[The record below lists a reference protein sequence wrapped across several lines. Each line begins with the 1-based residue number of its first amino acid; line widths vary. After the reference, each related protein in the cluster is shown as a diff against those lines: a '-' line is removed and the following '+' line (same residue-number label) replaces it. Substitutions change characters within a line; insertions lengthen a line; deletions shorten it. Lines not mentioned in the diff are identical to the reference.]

1 MERLMTALLELTLPM
16 ALVIAVLLAAGP
28 LLGRRFTAKWRYWAW
43 LLIAVRLLLP
53 VGITLPQPVV
63 TLPQPQGEFTYPVS
77 REEPAPTEPAPVG
90 DPIQVVPGAAEND
103 PYQQI
108 ETGMT
113 APTGPSAETPK
124 PAEPAITPTPAGT
137 RSIPVM
143 EAVGWCWAAG
153 TALFLL
159 WQLGSYLALRAK
171 LSRSRRP
178 LTDEAILA
186 VLEKES
192 AAAGRQRPLPV
203 YTAAVGSPMIVGAI
217 KPTLLLPE
225 LELSTE
231 QLSLVFR
238 HELIHYRRR
247 DIWYKLL
254 LMLANAIHWFNPMV
268 WLMVY
273 AADRDLE
280 LSCDEAVVAGRDEAY
295 REEYGRCLLAVV
307 RAGMSRRTLFTT
319 NFYSGKKT
327 LKNRLATILDTTK
340 KRRGTLALAAL
351 LLAAAVAGSLVACTP
366 DGGKNR
372 YNIDLN
378 DMDALSREYLA
389 PLAAMGDIYWSGYQE
404 LKSGP
409 LLKYAI
415 YELYGYTGEEK
426 LDLAAAY
433 GTADAEKRAELAK
446 LMDTNYDASGKLPN
460 AQNFYLPQE
469 EVAAAIQKHF
479 DMSPEMADA
488 SLKDLRS
495 YGSGS
500 FWVSPW
506 NLGDNLFAYAREATI
521 EGDTLTIRYSLYE
534 AQPGDEG
541 FLAQHMADYTQT
553 HESCGR
559 YAITIRL
566 EEDGGWKYISRDY
579 DSETVVMPKPEG
591 ELQVEPSDDP
601 ETAGWELIATKA
613 EYYAS
618 DTYVFIDGSTEGCR
632 LLGWGQQQVSV
643 YRAEDGYH
651 LSYWRT
657 EPLSIS
663 GLENP
668 EVTQWNGYTSE
679 SLITPE
685 DAANFNF
692 EDMVIYLDPKG
703 NDGYSIYSPSR
714 NNSIAIMPVDS
725 TGILVEQS
733 GSGLI
738 ALNEEASWVFAEGS
752 RYRLFVSYL
761 GMDDADGYNKYNFYL
776 YDSETHHLTTLLE
789 NTPYESF
796 QQISDE
802 EDGTLFGIIR
812 QDGLYIYDAA
822 KPEAPA
828 MVYDKTNL
836 PMDGCDA
843 INIEYLYADDR
854 GGDTLAL
861 TYFPYNS
868 GEVPDAWNGE
878 YKKSSSHWKVAVLD
892 RNDITEPV
900 RVLTL
905 PQYVYRNYW
914 GHRDMGQ
921 VIVRDGLMYYSN
933 YYDENGSRYLPDG
946 TQLWERWCLNLT
958 TGESQL
964 ASTNDPTAVSY
975 ADEKFIAKA
984 KAMGYTDEMLEIMKA
999 SRVSA
1004 SDILS
1009 GTGTGSGSEDF
1020 YSPGAKYRAYSR
1032 EINKEH
1038 DKAMVVLWDDSG
1050 SMRVVPQVWNDMGN
1064 YPYPYSYSAMV
1075 DLGFTAEGLLWISDD
1090 RGIFYYDPEAI
1101 MAVAEDR
1108 SPIYSWD
1115 PTEMTGGNA
1124 RLMRVRGRRNDGV
1137 THVYWTPLPE
1147 NWDRMTQLPEEM
1159 TLHVAILDGTGTLQ
1173 KDWDTGLH
1181 LEMYPE
1187 GFSWVIALSS
1197 RQKEGYA
1204 VFAITEPQGRNEML
1218 YQLDLTTGEVT
1229 QTED

>member
-186 VLEKES
+186 VLERES
-192 AAAGRQRPLPV
+192 AAAGRQKPLPV

-327 LKNRLATILDTTK
+327 LKNRLATIFDTTK
-340 KRRGTLALAAL
+340 KHRGTLALAAL

-415 YELYGYTGEEK
+415 YELYGYTGEER

-488 SLKDLRS
+488 SLKDLHS
-495 YGSGS
+495 YGSDY

-566 EEDGGWKYISRDY
+566 EEDGGWKYIRRDY

-618 DTYVFIDGSTEGCR
+618 DTYVFIEGSTEGCR

-651 LSYWRT
+651 LLYWRT

-685 DAANFNF
+685 DAALFNF
-692 EDMVIYLDPKG
+692 EDMVIYLNPKG
-703 NDGYSIYSPSR
+703 DDGYSLYSPSR
-714 NNSIAIMPVDS
+714 NSSIAIMPVDS
-725 TGILVEQS
+725 TGVLVEQS

-802 EDGTLFGIIR
+802 DDGTLFGIIR

-822 KPEAPA
+822 KPEAPIV
-828 MVYDKTNL
+828 VYDKTNL

-1032 EINKEH
+1032 TLNKEY
-1038 DKAMVVLWDDSG
+1038 DKSMVVLLDSSG

-1064 YPYPYSYSAMV
+1064 YPYSYSAMV

-1181 LEMYPE
+1181 LEMYPD

-1204 VFAITEPQGRNEML
+1204 VFAITEPQGWNEML

>member
-16 ALVIAVLLAAGP
+16 AVVIAVLLAAGP

-63 TLPQPQGEFTYPVS
+63 TLPQPRGEITYPVS

-108 ETGMT
+108 EAGTT
-113 APTGPSAETPK
+113 APTGPSTETPK
-124 PAEPAITPTPAGT
+124 PAEPAIIPTPAGT

-178 LTDEAILA
+178 LADEAILA
-186 VLEKES
+186 VLERES
-192 AAAGRQRPLPV
+192 AAAGRQKPLPV

-225 LELSTE
+225 MELTAE

-488 SLKDLRS
+488 SLKDLYS
-495 YGSGS
+495 YGSGY

-506 NLGDNLFAYAREATI
+506 KLGDNLFAYAREATI

-553 HESCGR
+553 HEGCGR

-579 DSETVVMPKPEG
+579 DIETVVMPKPEG

-601 ETAGWELIATKA
+601 ETADWELIATKA

-663 GLENP
+663 GMENP

-685 DAANFNF
+685 DAALFNF
-692 EDMVIYLDPKG
+692 EDMVIYLNPKG
-703 NDGYSIYSPSR
+703 DDGYSLYSPSR
-714 NNSIAIMPVDS
+714 NSSIAIMPGD
-725 TGILVEQS
+725 TAGILVEQS
-733 GSGLI
+733 DSGLI

-802 EDGTLFGIIR
+802 DDGTLFGIIR

-1032 EINKEH
+1032 TLNKEY
-1038 DKAMVVLWDDSG
+1038 DKSMVVLLDSSG

-1064 YPYPYSYSAMV
+1064 YPYSYSAMV

-1181 LEMYPE
+1181 LEMYPD

-1204 VFAITEPQGRNEML
+1204 VFAITEPLGRNEML
-1218 YQLDLTTGEVT
+1218 YQLDLTTGEVM

>member
-186 VLEKES
+186 VLERES
-192 AAAGRQRPLPV
+192 AAAGRQKPLPV

-225 LELSTE
+225 MELTAE

-254 LMLANAIHWFNPMV
+254 LMMANAIHWFNPMV

-327 LKNRLATILDTTK
+327 LKNRLATIFDTTK
-340 KRRGTLALAAL
+340 KHRGTLALAAL

-488 SLKDLRS
+488 SLKDLSS
-495 YGSGS
+495 YGGGY

-657 EPLSIS
+657 EPLNIS

-685 DAANFNF
+685 DAALFNF
-692 EDMVIYLDPKG
+692 EDMVIYLNPKG
-703 NDGYSIYSPSR
+703 DDGYSLYSPSR
-714 NNSIAIMPVDS
+714 NSSIAIMPVDS
-725 TGILVEQS
+725 TGVLVEQS

-933 YYDENGSRYLPDG
+933 YYDENGSCYLPDG

-964 ASTNDPTAVSY
+964 ASTNDPTVVSY

-999 SRVSA
+999 SRVSV

-1032 EINKEH
+1032 TLNKEY
-1038 DKAMVVLWDDSG
+1038 DKSMVVLLDSSG

-1064 YPYPYSYSAMV
+1064 YPYSYSAMV

-1181 LEMYPE
+1181 LEMYPD

-1204 VFAITEPQGRNEML
+1204 VFAITEPQGWNEML

>member
-77 REEPAPTEPAPVG
+77 REEPAPTEPAPIG

-113 APTGPSAETPK
+113 APTGPSTETPK

-137 RSIPVM
+137 HSIPVM

-186 VLEKES
+186 VLERES
-192 AAAGRQRPLPV
+192 AAAGRQKPLPV

-366 DGGKNR
+366 GGEKNR

-433 GTADAEKRAELAK
+433 GTVDAEKRAELAK

-488 SLKDLRS
+488 SLKDLYS
-495 YGSGS
+495 YGSDY

-579 DSETVVMPKPEG
+579 DIETVVMPKPEG

-663 GLENP
+663 GMENP

-685 DAANFNF
+685 DAALFNF

-703 NDGYSIYSPSR
+703 NDGYSLYSPSR
-714 NNSIAIMPVDS
+714 NSSIAIMPVDS
-725 TGILVEQS
+725 TGVLVEQS

-802 EDGTLFGIIR
+802 DDGTLFGIIR

-999 SRVSA
+999 SRVSV
-1004 SDILS
+1004 SDILN

-1032 EINKEH
+1032 TLNKEY
-1038 DKAMVVLWDDSG
+1038 DKSMVVLLDSSG

-1064 YPYPYSYSAMV
+1064 YPYSYSAMV

-1181 LEMYPE
+1181 LEMYPD

-1204 VFAITEPQGRNEML
+1204 VFAITEPQGWNEML

>member
-108 ETGMT
+108 KTGTT
-113 APTGPSAETPK
+113 APTGPSTETPK
-124 PAEPAITPTPAGT
+124 PAEPAIIPTPAAT

-186 VLEKES
+186 VLERES
-192 AAAGRQRPLPV
+192 AAAGRQKPLPV

-327 LKNRLATILDTTK
+327 LKNRLATIFDTTK
-340 KRRGTLALAAL
+340 KHRGTLALAAL

-389 PLAAMGDIYWSGYQE
+389 PLAAMGDIYWSGGYQE

-488 SLKDLRS
+488 SLKDLHN
-495 YGSGS
+495 YDGY

-506 NLGDNLFAYAREATI
+506 KLGDNLFAYAREATI

-579 DSETVVMPKPEG
+579 DIETVVMPKPEG

-601 ETAGWELIATKA
+601 ETTGWELIATKA

-618 DTYVFIDGSTEGCR
+618 DTYVFIEGSTEGCR

-685 DAANFNF
+685 DATPFNF
-692 EDMVIYLDPKG
+692 EDMVIYLNPTG
-703 NDGYSIYSPSR
+703 NDGYSLYSPSR
-714 NNSIAIMPVDS
+714 NSSIAIMPVDS
-725 TGILVEQS
+725 TGVLVEQS

-933 YYDENGSRYLPDG
+933 YYDENGSCYLPDG

-964 ASTNDPTAVSY
+964 ASTNDPTVVSY
-975 ADEKFIAKA
+975 ADENFWVKA

-999 SRVSA
+999 SRVSV

-1032 EINKEH
+1032 TLNKEY
-1038 DKAMVVLWDDSG
+1038 DKSMVVLLDSSG

-1064 YPYPYSYSAMV
+1064 YPYSYSAMV

-1181 LEMYPE
+1181 LEMYPD

-1204 VFAITEPQGRNEML
+1204 VFAITEPQGWNEML

>member
-113 APTGPSAETPK
+113 APTGPSTETPK

-192 AAAGRQRPLPV
+192 AAAGLKKPLPV

-327 LKNRLATILDTTK
+327 LKNRLATIFDTTK
-340 KRRGTLALAAL
+340 KHRGTLALAAL

-378 DMDALSREYLA
+378 NMDALSREYLA

-404 LKSGP
+404 LRSGP

-488 SLKDLRS
+488 SLKDLSS
-495 YGSGS
+495 YGSDY

-534 AQPGDEG
+534 AQPGNEG

-566 EEDGGWKYISRDY
+566 EEDGGWKYIRRDY

-657 EPLSIS
+657 EPLNIS

-685 DAANFNF
+685 DAALFNF

-714 NNSIAIMPVDS
+714 NSSIAIMPVDS
-725 TGILVEQS
+725 TGVLVEQS

-802 EDGTLFGIIR
+802 DDGMLFGIIR

-822 KPEAPA
+822 KPEAPIV
-828 MVYDKTNL
+828 VYDKTNL

-878 YKKSSSHWKVAVLD
+878 YKKGSSHWKVAVLD

-999 SRVSA
+999 SRVSV

-1032 EINKEH
+1032 TLNKEY
-1038 DKAMVVLWDDSG
+1038 DKSMVVLLDSSG

-1064 YPYPYSYSAMV
+1064 YPYSYSAMV

-1181 LEMYPE
+1181 LEMYPD

-1204 VFAITEPQGRNEML
+1204 VFAVTEPLGRNEML

>member
-108 ETGMT
+108 KTGTT
-113 APTGPSAETPK
+113 APTGPSTETPK

-153 TALFLL
+153 AALFLL

-171 LSRSRRP
+171 LSRSRP
-178 LTDEAILA
+178 LGDEAILA

-192 AAAGRQRPLPV
+192 AAAGRQKPLPV

-225 LELSTE
+225 MELTAE

-327 LKNRLATILDTTK
+327 LKNRLATIFDTTK
-340 KRRGTLALAAL
+340 KHRGTLALAAL

-433 GTADAEKRAELAK
+433 GTADAEKRAELTK

-488 SLKDLRS
+488 SLKDLHN
-495 YGSGS
+495 YDGY

-566 EEDGGWKYISRDY
+566 EEDGGWKYIRRDY

-618 DTYVFIDGSTEGCR
+618 DTYVFIEGSTEGCR

-663 GLENP
+663 GMENP

-692 EDMVIYLDPKG
+692 EDMVIYLNPKG
-703 NDGYSIYSPSR
+703 DDGYSLYSPSR
-714 NNSIAIMPVDS
+714 NSSIAIMPVDS
-725 TGILVEQS
+725 TGVLVEQS

-796 QQISDE
+796 RQISDE
-802 EDGTLFGIIR
+802 DDGTLFGIIR

-964 ASTNDPTAVSY
+964 ASTNDPTVVSY

-1050 SMRVVPQVWNDMGN
+1050 NMRVVPQVWNDMGN
-1064 YPYPYSYSAMV
+1064 YPYSYSAMV

>member
-327 LKNRLATILDTTK
+327 LKNRLATIFDTTK
-340 KRRGTLALAAL
+340 KHRGTLALAAL

-378 DMDALSREYLA
+378 DMNALSREYLA
-389 PLAAMGDIYWSGYQE
+389 PLAAMGDIYWSGGYQE

-488 SLKDLRS
+488 SLKDLHN
-495 YGSGS
+495 YDGY

-506 NLGDNLFAYAREATI
+506 KLGDNLFAYAREATI

-579 DSETVVMPKPEG
+579 DIETVVMPKPEG

-657 EPLSIS
+657 EPLNIS

-685 DAANFNF
+685 DATPFNF

-714 NNSIAIMPVDS
+714 NSSIAIMPVDS
-725 TGILVEQS
+725 TGVLVEQS

-796 QQISDE
+796 QQISDKD
-802 EDGTLFGIIR
+802 DGTLFGIIR

-822 KPEAPA
+822 KPEAPIV
-828 MVYDKTNL
+828 VYDKTNL

-964 ASTNDPTAVSY
+964 ASTNDPTVVSY
-975 ADEKFIAKA
+975 SDEKFIAKA

-1020 YSPGAKYRAYSR
+1020 YSPGIKYRAYSR
-1032 EINKEH
+1032 GLNKEY
-1038 DKAMVVLWDDSG
+1038 DKTMVVLLDSSG

-1064 YPYPYSYSAMV
+1064 YPYSYSAMV

-1181 LEMYPE
+1181 LEMYPD

-1204 VFAITEPQGRNEML
+1204 VFAITEPLGRNEML

>member
-16 ALVIAVLLAAGP
+16 AVVIAVLLAAGP

-53 VGITLPQPVV
+53 IGITLPQPVV
-63 TLPQPQGEFTYPVS
+63 TLPQPRGEITYPVS

-186 VLEKES
+186 VLERES
-192 AAAGRQRPLPV
+192 VAAGLRKPLQV

-225 LELSTE
+225 MELSTE

-327 LKNRLATILDTTK
+327 LKNRLATIFDTTK
-340 KRRGTLALAAL
+340 KHRGTLALAAL
-351 LLAAAVAGSLVACTP
+351 LLAAVAAGSLVACTP

-488 SLKDLRS
+488 SLKDLYS
-495 YGSGS
+495 YGSGY

-579 DSETVVMPKPEG
+579 DIETVVMPKPEG

-657 EPLSIS
+657 EPLNIS

-685 DAANFNF
+685 DATPFNF

-714 NNSIAIMPVDS
+714 NSSIAIMPVDS
-725 TGILVEQS
+725 TGVLVEQS

-796 QQISDE
+796 RQISDE
-802 EDGTLFGIIR
+802 DDGTLFGIIR

-822 KPEAPA
+822 KPEAPIV
-828 MVYDKTNL
+828 VYDKTNL

-933 YYDENGSRYLPDG
+933 YYDENGSCYLPDG

-964 ASTNDPTAVSY
+964 ASTNDPTVVSY
-975 ADEKFIAKA
+975 ADENFWVKA

-999 SRVSA
+999 SRVSV

-1032 EINKEH
+1032 TLNKEY
-1038 DKAMVVLWDDSG
+1038 DKSMVVLLDSSG

-1064 YPYPYSYSAMV
+1064 YPYSYSAMV

-1181 LEMYPE
+1181 LEMYPD

-1204 VFAITEPQGRNEML
+1204 VFAITEPQGWNEML

>member
-53 VGITLPQPVV
+53 IGITLPQPVV
-63 TLPQPQGEFTYPVS
+63 TLPQPRGEITYPVS

-159 WQLGSYLALRAK
+159 WQLGSYLVLRAK

-192 AAAGRQRPLPV
+192 AAAGRQKPLPV

-366 DGGKNR
+366 GGEKNR

-404 LKSGP
+404 LRSGP

-469 EVAAAIQKHF
+469 EVAAAVQKHF

-488 SLKDLRS
+488 SLKDLHS
-495 YGSGS
+495 YGSDY

-579 DSETVVMPKPEG
+579 DIETVVMPKPEG

-663 GLENP
+663 GMENP

-685 DAANFNF
+685 DAAPFNF
-692 EDMVIYLDPKG
+692 EDMVIYLNPKG
-703 NDGYSIYSPSR
+703 DDGYSLYSPSR
-714 NNSIAIMPVDS
+714 NSSIAIMPVDS
-725 TGILVEQS
+725 TGVLVEQS

-752 RYRLFVSYL
+752 CYRLFVSYL

-802 EDGTLFGIIR
+802 DDGTLFGIIR

-822 KPEAPA
+822 KPEAPIV
-828 MVYDKTNL
+828 VYDKTNL

-933 YYDENGSRYLPDG
+933 YYDENGSCYLPDG

-964 ASTNDPTAVSY
+964 ASTNDPTVVSY
-975 ADEKFIAKA
+975 ADENFWVKA

-999 SRVSA
+999 SRVSV

-1032 EINKEH
+1032 TLNKEY
-1038 DKAMVVLWDDSG
+1038 DKSMVVLLDSSG

-1064 YPYPYSYSAMV
+1064 YPYSYSAMV

-1181 LEMYPE
+1181 LEMYPD

-1204 VFAITEPQGRNEML
+1204 VFAITEPQGWNEML

>member
-53 VGITLPQPVV
+53 IGITLPQPVV

-108 ETGMT
+108 ETGTT

-186 VLEKES
+186 VLERES
-192 AAAGRQRPLPV
+192 AAAGLRKPLQV

-225 LELSTE
+225 MELSTE

-268 WLMVY
+268 WLMVH

-327 LKNRLATILDTTK
+327 LKNRLATIFDTTK
-340 KRRGTLALAAL
+340 KHRGTLALAAL

-389 PLAAMGDIYWSGYQE
+389 PLAAMGDIYWSGGYQE

-488 SLKDLRS
+488 SLKDLHN
-495 YGSGS
+495 YDGY

-506 NLGDNLFAYAREATI
+506 KLGDNLFAYAREATI

-579 DSETVVMPKPEG
+579 DIETVVMPKPEG

-601 ETAGWELIATKA
+601 ETTGWELIATKA

-657 EPLSIS
+657 EPLNIS

-685 DAANFNF
+685 DAAPFNF
-692 EDMVIYLDPKG
+692 EDMVIYLNPKG
-703 NDGYSIYSPSR
+703 DDGYSLYSPSR
-714 NNSIAIMPVDS
+714 NSSIAIMPVDS

-802 EDGTLFGIIR
+802 DDGTLFGIIR

-1050 SMRVVPQVWNDMGN
+1050 NMRVVPQVWNDMGN
-1064 YPYPYSYSAMV
+1064 YPYSYSAMV

-1181 LEMYPE
+1181 LEMYPD

-1204 VFAITEPQGRNEML
+1204 VFAITEPQGWNEML

>member
-16 ALVIAVLLAAGP
+16 TLVIAVLLAAGP

-108 ETGMT
+108 KTGTT
-113 APTGPSAETPK
+113 APTGPSTETPK
-124 PAEPAITPTPAGT
+124 PAEPAIIPTPAAT

-159 WQLGSYLALRAK
+159 WQLGSYLALRVK

-186 VLEKES
+186 VLERES
-192 AAAGRQRPLPV
+192 AAAGRQKPLPV

-366 DGGKNR
+366 GGEKNR

-433 GTADAEKRAELAK
+433 GTADAEKRAELAR

-469 EVAAAIQKHF
+469 EVAAAVQKHF

-488 SLKDLRS
+488 SLKDLHS
-495 YGSGS
+495 YGSDY

-579 DSETVVMPKPEG
+579 DIETVVMPKPEG

-657 EPLSIS
+657 EPLNIS

-685 DAANFNF
+685 DATPFNF
-692 EDMVIYLDPKG
+692 EDMVIYLNPKG
-703 NDGYSIYSPSR
+703 DDGYSLYSPSR
-714 NNSIAIMPVDS
+714 NSSIAIMPVDS
-725 TGILVEQS
+725 TGVLVEQS

-796 QQISDE
+796 RQISDE
-802 EDGTLFGIIR
+802 DDGTLFGIIR

-822 KPEAPA
+822 KPEAPIV
-828 MVYDKTNL
+828 VYDKTNL

-1032 EINKEH
+1032 TLNKEY
-1038 DKAMVVLWDDSG
+1038 DKSMVVLLDSSG

-1064 YPYPYSYSAMV
+1064 YPYSYSAMV

-1181 LEMYPE
+1181 LEMYPD

-1204 VFAITEPQGRNEML
+1204 VFAITEPQGWNEML

>member
-192 AAAGRQRPLPV
+192 AAAGRQKPLPV

-327 LKNRLATILDTTK
+327 LKNRLATIFDTTK
-340 KRRGTLALAAL
+340 KHRGTLALAAL

-433 GTADAEKRAELAK
+433 GTADAEKRAELAR

-469 EVAAAIQKHF
+469 EVAAAVQKHF

-488 SLKDLRS
+488 SLKDLHS
-495 YGSGS
+495 YGSDY

-541 FLAQHMADYTQT
+541 FLAQHMADYTKT

-579 DSETVVMPKPEG
+579 DIETVVMPKPEG

-657 EPLSIS
+657 EPLNIS

-685 DAANFNF
+685 DAALFNF
-692 EDMVIYLDPKG
+692 EDMVIYLNPKG
-703 NDGYSIYSPSR
+703 DDGYSLYSPSR
-714 NNSIAIMPVDS
+714 NSSIAIMPVDS
-725 TGILVEQS
+725 TGVLVEQS

-761 GMDDADGYNKYNFYL
+761 GMDDADGYNQYNFYL

-933 YYDENGSRYLPDG
+933 YYDENGSCYLPDG

-964 ASTNDPTAVSY
+964 ASTNDPTVVSY
-975 ADEKFIAKA
+975 ADENFWVKA

-999 SRVSA
+999 SRVSV

-1032 EINKEH
+1032 TLNKEY
-1038 DKAMVVLWDDSG
+1038 DKSMVVLLDSSG

-1064 YPYPYSYSAMV
+1064 YPYSSSAMV

-1181 LEMYPE
+1181 LEMYPD

-1204 VFAITEPQGRNEML
+1204 VFAITEPQGWNEML

>member
-124 PAEPAITPTPAGT
+124 PAEPAIIPTPAAT

-192 AAAGRQRPLPV
+192 AAAGRQKPLPV

-225 LELSTE
+225 MELTAE

-327 LKNRLATILDTTK
+327 LKNRLATIFDTTK
-340 KRRGTLALAAL
+340 KHRGTLALAAL

-488 SLKDLRS
+488 SLKDLHS
-495 YGSGS
+495 YGGDY

-579 DSETVVMPKPEG
+579 DIETVVMPKPEG

-601 ETAGWELIATKA
+601 ETTGWELIATKA

-618 DTYVFIDGSTEGCR
+618 DTYVFIEGSTEGCR

-663 GLENP
+663 GMENP

-685 DAANFNF
+685 DATPFNF
-692 EDMVIYLDPKG
+692 EDMVIYLNPKG
-703 NDGYSIYSPSR
+703 DGGYSLYSPSR
-714 NNSIAIMPVDS
+714 NSSIAIMPVDS
-725 TGILVEQS
+725 TGVLVEQS

-802 EDGTLFGIIR
+802 DDGTLFGIIR

-1050 SMRVVPQVWNDMGN
+1050 NMRVVPQVWNDMGN
-1064 YPYPYSYSAMV
+1064 YPYSYSAMV

-1181 LEMYPE
+1181 LEMYPD

-1204 VFAITEPQGRNEML
+1204 VFAITEPQGWNEML

>member
-53 VGITLPQPVV
+53 IGITLPQPVV

-108 ETGMT
+108 ETGTT

-186 VLEKES
+186 VLERES
-192 AAAGRQRPLPV
+192 AAAGLRKPLQV

-225 LELSTE
+225 MELSTE

-268 WLMVY
+268 WLMVH

-327 LKNRLATILDTTK
+327 LKNRLATIFDTTK
-340 KRRGTLALAAL
+340 KHRGTLALAAL

-389 PLAAMGDIYWSGYQE
+389 PLAAMGDIYWSGGYQE

-488 SLKDLRS
+488 SLKDLHN
-495 YGSGS
+495 YDGY

-506 NLGDNLFAYAREATI
+506 KLGDNLFAYAREATI

-534 AQPGDEG
+534 AQPGEEG

-579 DSETVVMPKPEG
+579 DIETVVMPKPEG

-601 ETAGWELIATKA
+601 ETTGWELIATKA

-618 DTYVFIDGSTEGCR
+618 DTYVFIEGSTEGCR

-657 EPLSIS
+657 EPLNIS

-685 DAANFNF
+685 DAALFNF
-692 EDMVIYLDPKG
+692 EDMVIYLNPKG
-703 NDGYSIYSPSR
+703 DDGYSLYSPSR
-714 NNSIAIMPVDS
+714 NSSIAIMPVDS
-725 TGILVEQS
+725 TGVLVEQS

-802 EDGTLFGIIR
+802 DDGTLFGIIR

-822 KPEAPA
+822 KPEAPIV
-828 MVYDKTNL
+828 VYDKTNL

-1032 EINKEH
+1032 TLNKEY
-1038 DKAMVVLWDDSG
+1038 DKSMVVLLDSSG

-1064 YPYPYSYSAMV
+1064 YPYSYSAMV

-1181 LEMYPE
+1181 LEMYPD

-1204 VFAITEPQGRNEML
+1204 VFAITEPQGWNEML

>member
-90 DPIQVVPGAAEND
+90 DPIQVVPGAEEND

-192 AAAGRQRPLPV
+192 AAAGQQKPLPV
-203 YTAAVGSPMIVGAI
+203 YTVAVGSPMIVGAI

-327 LKNRLATILDTTK
+327 LKNRLATIFDTTK
-340 KRRGTLALAAL
+340 KHRGTLALAAL

-488 SLKDLRS
+488 SLKDLYS
-495 YGSGS
+495 YGSDY

-579 DSETVVMPKPEG
+579 DIETVVMPKPEG

-657 EPLSIS
+657 EPLNIS

-692 EDMVIYLDPKG
+692 EDMVIYLNPKG
-703 NDGYSIYSPSR
+703 DDGYSLYSPSR
-714 NNSIAIMPVDS
+714 NSSIAIMPGD
-725 TGILVEQS
+725 TAGILVEQS

-796 QQISDE
+796 RQISDE
-802 EDGTLFGIIR
+802 DDGTLFGIIR

-1032 EINKEH
+1032 TLNKEY
-1038 DKAMVVLWDDSG
+1038 DKSMVVLLDSSG

-1064 YPYPYSYSAMV
+1064 YPYSYSAMV

-1204 VFAITEPQGRNEML
+1204 VFAITEPLGRNEML

>member
-192 AAAGRQRPLPV
+192 AAAGRQKPLPV

-327 LKNRLATILDTTK
+327 LKNRLATIFDTTK
-340 KRRGTLALAAL
+340 KHRGTLALAAL

-433 GTADAEKRAELAK
+433 GTADAEKRAELAR

-469 EVAAAIQKHF
+469 EVAAAVQKHF

-488 SLKDLRS
+488 SLKDLHS
-495 YGSGS
+495 YGSDY

-541 FLAQHMADYTQT
+541 FLAQHMADYTKT

-579 DSETVVMPKPEG
+579 DIETVVMPKPEG

-657 EPLSIS
+657 EPLNIS

-685 DAANFNF
+685 DAALFNF
-692 EDMVIYLDPKG
+692 EDMVIYLNPKG
-703 NDGYSIYSPSR
+703 DDGYSLYSPSR
-714 NNSIAIMPVDS
+714 NSSIAIMPVDS
-725 TGILVEQS
+725 TGVLVEQS

-802 EDGTLFGIIR
+802 DDGTLFGIIR

-822 KPEAPA
+822 KPEAPIV
-828 MVYDKTNL
+828 VYDKTNL

-933 YYDENGSRYLPDG
+933 YYDENGSCYLPDG

-964 ASTNDPTAVSY
+964 ASTNDPTVVSY
-975 ADEKFIAKA
+975 ADENFWVKA

-999 SRVSA
+999 SRVSV

-1032 EINKEH
+1032 TLNKEY
-1038 DKAMVVLWDDSG
+1038 DKSMVVLLDSSG

-1064 YPYPYSYSAMV
+1064 YPYSYSAMV

-1181 LEMYPE
+1181 LEMYPD

-1204 VFAITEPQGRNEML
+1204 VFAITEPQGWNEML

>member
-186 VLEKES
+186 VLERES
-192 AAAGRQRPLPV
+192 AAAGRQKPLPV

-327 LKNRLATILDTTK
+327 LKNRLATIFDTTK
-340 KRRGTLALAAL
+340 KHRGTLALAAL

-389 PLAAMGDIYWSGYQE
+389 PLAAMGDIYWSGGYQE

-488 SLKDLRS
+488 SLKDLHS
-495 YGSGS
+495 YDGY

-506 NLGDNLFAYAREATI
+506 KLGDNLFAYAREATI

-579 DSETVVMPKPEG
+579 DIETVVMPKPEG

-601 ETAGWELIATKA
+601 ETTGWELIATKA

-657 EPLSIS
+657 EPLNIS

-685 DAANFNF
+685 DATPFNF
-692 EDMVIYLDPKG
+692 EDMVIYLNPKG
-703 NDGYSIYSPSR
+703 DDGYSLYSPSR
-714 NNSIAIMPVDS
+714 NSSIAIMPVDS
-725 TGILVEQS
+725 TGVLVEQS

-802 EDGTLFGIIR
+802 DDGTLFGIIR

-999 SRVSA
+999 SRVSV

-1032 EINKEH
+1032 TLNKEY
-1038 DKAMVVLWDDSG
+1038 DKSMVVLLDSSG

-1064 YPYPYSYSAMV
+1064 YPYSYSAMV

-1181 LEMYPE
+1181 LEMYPD

-1204 VFAITEPQGRNEML
+1204 VFAITEPQGWNEML

>member
-192 AAAGRQRPLPV
+192 AAAGRQKPLPV

-327 LKNRLATILDTTK
+327 LKNRLATIFDTTK
-340 KRRGTLALAAL
+340 KHRGTLALAAL

-488 SLKDLRS
+488 SLKDLHS
-495 YGSGS
+495 YGSDY

-506 NLGDNLFAYAREATI
+506 NLGDNLFAYAREAMI

-618 DTYVFIDGSTEGCR
+618 DTYVFIEGSTEGCR

-663 GLENP
+663 GMENP

-692 EDMVIYLDPKG
+692 EDMVIYLNPKG
-703 NDGYSIYSPSR
+703 DDGYSLYSPSW
-714 NNSIAIMPVDS
+714 NSSIAIMPVDS
-725 TGILVEQS
+725 TGVLVEQS

-802 EDGTLFGIIR
+802 DDGTLFGIIR

-822 KPEAPA
+822 KPEAPIV
-828 MVYDKTNL
+828 VYDKTNL

-933 YYDENGSRYLPDG
+933 YYDENGSCYLPDG

-1020 YSPGAKYRAYSR
+1020 YSPGIKYRAYSR
-1032 EINKEH
+1032 TLNKDY
-1038 DKAMVVLWDDSG
+1038 DKSMVVLLDSSG

-1064 YPYPYSYSAMV
+1064 YPYSYSAMV

-1181 LEMYPE
+1181 LEMYPD

-1204 VFAITEPQGRNEML
+1204 VFAITEPQGWNEML

>member
-53 VGITLPQPVV
+53 IGITLPQPVV

-108 ETGMT
+108 ETGTT

-186 VLEKES
+186 VLERES
-192 AAAGRQRPLPV
+192 AAAGLRKPLQV

-225 LELSTE
+225 MELSTE

-268 WLMVY
+268 WLMVH

-327 LKNRLATILDTTK
+327 LKNRLATIFDTTK
-340 KRRGTLALAAL
+340 KHRGTLALAAL

-389 PLAAMGDIYWSGYQE
+389 PLAAMGDIYWSGGYQE

-488 SLKDLRS
+488 SLKDLHN
-495 YGSGS
+495 YDGY

-506 NLGDNLFAYAREATI
+506 KLGDNLFAYAREATI

-579 DSETVVMPKPEG
+579 DIETVVMPKPEG

-657 EPLSIS
+657 EPLNIS

-685 DAANFNF
+685 DAALFNF
-692 EDMVIYLDPKG
+692 EDMVIYLDPTG
-703 NDGYSIYSPSR
+703 NDGYSLYSPSR
-714 NNSIAIMPVDS
+714 NSSIAIMPVDS
-725 TGILVEQS
+725 TGVLVEQS

-796 QQISDE
+796 RQISDE
-802 EDGTLFGIIR
+802 DDGTLFGIIR

-1050 SMRVVPQVWNDMGN
+1050 NMRVVPQVWNDMGN
-1064 YPYPYSYSAMV
+1064 YPYSYSAMV

-1181 LEMYPE
+1181 LEMYPD

-1204 VFAITEPQGRNEML
+1204 VFAITEPQGWNEML

>member
-63 TLPQPQGEFTYPVS
+63 TLPQPRGEITYPVS

-186 VLEKES
+186 VLERES
-192 AAAGRQRPLPV
+192 VAAGLRKPLQV

-225 LELSTE
+225 MELSTE

-327 LKNRLATILDTTK
+327 LKNRLATIFDTTK
-340 KRRGTLALAAL
+340 KHRGTLALAAL
-351 LLAAAVAGSLVACTP
+351 LLAAAAAGSLVACTP

-488 SLKDLRS
+488 SLKDLHS
-495 YGSGS
+495 YGSDY

-541 FLAQHMADYTQT
+541 FLAQHMADYTQI

-559 YAITIRL
+559 YAISIRL
-566 EEDGGWKYISRDY
+566 EKDGGWKYIRRDY
-579 DSETVVMPKPEG
+579 DIETVVMPKPEG

-643 YRAEDGYH
+643 YRAGDGYH

-657 EPLSIS
+657 EPLNIS

-685 DAANFNF
+685 DAALFNF

-703 NDGYSIYSPSR
+703 NDGYSLYSPSR
-714 NNSIAIMPVDS
+714 NSSIAIMPVDS
-725 TGILVEQS
+725 TGVLVEQS

-796 QQISDE
+796 RQISDE
-802 EDGTLFGIIR
+802 DDGTLFGIIR

-822 KPEAPA
+822 KPEAPIV
-828 MVYDKTNL
+828 VYDKTNL

-914 GHRDMGQ
+914 SHRDMGE

-933 YYDENGSRYLPDG
+933 YYDENGSCYLPDG

-1032 EINKEH
+1032 TLNKEY
-1038 DKAMVVLWDDSG
+1038 DKSMVVLLDSSG

-1064 YPYPYSYSAMV
+1064 YPYSYSAMV

-1181 LEMYPE
+1181 LEMYPD

-1204 VFAITEPQGRNEML
+1204 VFAITEPQGWNEML

>member
-16 ALVIAVLLAAGP
+16 AVVIAVLLAAGP

-113 APTGPSAETPK
+113 APTGPSTETPK
-124 PAEPAITPTPAGT
+124 PAEPAIIPTPAAT

-159 WQLGSYLALRAK
+159 WQLGSYLVLRAK

-186 VLEKES
+186 VRERES
-192 AAAGRQRPLPV
+192 AAAGLKKPLPV

-225 LELSTE
+225 MELTAE

-327 LKNRLATILDTTK
+327 LKNRLATIFDTTK
-340 KRRGTLALAAL
+340 KHRGTLALAAL

-488 SLKDLRS
+488 SLKDLHS
-495 YGSGS
+495 YGGDY

-579 DSETVVMPKPEG
+579 DIETVVMPKPEG

-618 DTYVFIDGSTEGCR
+618 DTYVFIEGSTEGCR

-657 EPLSIS
+657 EPLNIS

-685 DAANFNF
+685 DAALFNF
-692 EDMVIYLDPKG
+692 EDMVIYLNPKG
-703 NDGYSIYSPSR
+703 DDGYSLYSPSR
-714 NNSIAIMPVDS
+714 NSSIAIMPVDS
-725 TGILVEQS
+725 TGVLVEQS

-796 QQISDE
+796 RQISDE
-802 EDGTLFGIIR
+802 DDGTLFGIIR

-822 KPEAPA
+822 KPEAPIV
-828 MVYDKTNL
+828 VYDKTNL

-933 YYDENGSRYLPDG
+933 YYDENGSCYLPDG

-964 ASTNDPTAVSY
+964 ASTNDPTVVSY
-975 ADEKFIAKA
+975 ADENFWVKA

-999 SRVSA
+999 SRVSV

-1032 EINKEH
+1032 TLNKEY
-1038 DKAMVVLWDDSG
+1038 DKSMVVLLDSSG

-1064 YPYPYSYSAMV
+1064 YPYSYSAMV

-1181 LEMYPE
+1181 LEMYPD

-1204 VFAITEPQGRNEML
+1204 VFAITEPQGWNEML

>member
-16 ALVIAVLLAAGP
+16 AVVIAVLLAAGP

-113 APTGPSAETPK
+113 APTGPSTETPK
-124 PAEPAITPTPAGT
+124 PAEPAIIPTPAAT

-159 WQLGSYLALRAK
+159 WQLGSYLVLRAK

-186 VLEKES
+186 VLERES
-192 AAAGRQRPLPV
+192 AAAGRQKPLPV

-225 LELSTE
+225 MELTAE

-327 LKNRLATILDTTK
+327 LKNRLATIFDTTK
-340 KRRGTLALAAL
+340 KHRGTLALAAL

-488 SLKDLRS
+488 SLKDLHS
-495 YGSGS
+495 YGGDY

-579 DSETVVMPKPEG
+579 DIETVVMPKPEG

-663 GLENP
+663 GMENP

-692 EDMVIYLDPKG
+692 EDMVIYLNPKG
-703 NDGYSIYSPSR
+703 DDGYSLYSPSR
-714 NNSIAIMPVDS
+714 NSSIAIMPVDS
-725 TGILVEQS
+725 TGVLVEQS

-822 KPEAPA
+822 KPEAPIV
-828 MVYDKTNL
+828 VYDKTNL

-914 GHRDMGQ
+914 GHRDMGE

-933 YYDENGSRYLPDG
+933 YYDENGSCYLPDG

-1020 YSPGAKYRAYSR
+1020 YSPGIKYRAYSR
-1032 EINKEH
+1032 GLNKEY
-1038 DKAMVVLWDDSG
+1038 DKTMVVLWDDSG
-1050 SMRVVPQVWNDMGN
+1050 NMRVVPQVWNDMGN
-1064 YPYPYSYSAMV
+1064 YPYSYSAMV

-1181 LEMYPE
+1181 LEMYPD

-1204 VFAITEPQGRNEML
+1204 VFAITEPQGWNEML

>member
-16 ALVIAVLLAAGP
+16 AVVIAVLLAAGP

-63 TLPQPQGEFTYPVS
+63 TLPQPRGEITYPVS

-108 ETGMT
+108 EAGTT
-113 APTGPSAETPK
+113 APTGPSTETPK
-124 PAEPAITPTPAGT
+124 PAEPAIIPTPAGT

-178 LTDEAILA
+178 LADEAILA
-186 VLEKES
+186 VLERES
-192 AAAGRQRPLPV
+192 AAAGRQKPLPV

-225 LELSTE
+225 MELTAE

-327 LKNRLATILDTTK
+327 LKNRLATIFDTTK
-340 KRRGTLALAAL
+340 KHRGTLALAAL

-389 PLAAMGDIYWSGYQE
+389 PLAAMGDIYWSGGYQE

-488 SLKDLRS
+488 SLKDLHN
-495 YGSGS
+495 YDGY

-506 NLGDNLFAYAREATI
+506 KLGDNLFAYAREATI

-579 DSETVVMPKPEG
+579 DIETVVMPKPEG

-601 ETAGWELIATKA
+601 ETTGWELIATKA

-618 DTYVFIDGSTEGCR
+618 DTYVFIENSTEGCR

-657 EPLSIS
+657 EPLNIS

-692 EDMVIYLDPKG
+692 EDMVIYLNPKG
-703 NDGYSIYSPSR
+703 DDGYSLYSPSR
-714 NNSIAIMPVDS
+714 NSSIAIMPVDS

-1032 EINKEH
+1032 TLNKEY
-1038 DKAMVVLWDDSG
+1038 DKSMVVLLDSSG

-1064 YPYPYSYSAMV
+1064 YPYSYSAMV

-1181 LEMYPE
+1181 LEMYPD

-1204 VFAITEPQGRNEML
+1204 VFAITEPLGRNEML
-1218 YQLDLTTGEVT
+1218 YQLDLTTGEVM

>member
-192 AAAGRQRPLPV
+192 AAAGRQKPLPV

-254 LMLANAIHWFNPMV
+254 LMMANAIHWFNPMV

-327 LKNRLATILDTTK
+327 LKNRLATIFDTTK
-340 KRRGTLALAAL
+340 KHRGTLALAAL

-389 PLAAMGDIYWSGYQE
+389 PLAAMGDIYWSGGYQE

-488 SLKDLRS
+488 SLKDLHN
-495 YGSGS
+495 YDGY

-506 NLGDNLFAYAREATI
+506 KLGDNLFAYAREATI

-579 DSETVVMPKPEG
+579 DIETVVMPKPEG

-601 ETAGWELIATKA
+601 ETTGWELIATKA

-618 DTYVFIDGSTEGCR
+618 DTYVFIEGSTEGCR

-685 DAANFNF
+685 DAALFNF

-714 NNSIAIMPVDS
+714 NSSIAIMPSDTAGV
-725 TGILVEQS
+725 LVEQS

-796 QQISDE
+796 RQISDE
-802 EDGTLFGIIR
+802 DDGTLFGIIR

-822 KPEAPA
+822 KPEAPIV
-828 MVYDKTNL
+828 VYDKTNL

-933 YYDENGSRYLPDG
+933 YYDENGSCYLPDG

-964 ASTNDPTAVSY
+964 ASTNDPTVVSY
-975 ADEKFIAKA
+975 ADENFWVKA

-999 SRVSA
+999 SRVSV

-1032 EINKEH
+1032 TLNKEY
-1038 DKAMVVLWDDSG
+1038 DKSMVVLLDSSG

-1064 YPYPYSYSAMV
+1064 YPYSYSAMV

-1181 LEMYPE
+1181 LEMYPD

-1204 VFAITEPQGRNEML
+1204 VFAITEPQGWNEML

>member
-192 AAAGRQRPLPV
+192 AAAGRQKPLPV

-327 LKNRLATILDTTK
+327 LKNRLATIFDTTK
-340 KRRGTLALAAL
+340 KHRGTLALAAL

-433 GTADAEKRAELAK
+433 GTADAEKRAELAR

-469 EVAAAIQKHF
+469 EVAAAVQKHF

-488 SLKDLRS
+488 SLKDLHS
-495 YGSGS
+495 YGSDY

-541 FLAQHMADYTQT
+541 FLAQHMADYTKT

-579 DSETVVMPKPEG
+579 DIETVVMPKPEG

-657 EPLSIS
+657 EPLNIS

-685 DAANFNF
+685 DAALFNF
-692 EDMVIYLDPKG
+692 EDMVIYLNPKG
-703 NDGYSIYSPSR
+703 DDGYSIYSPSR
-714 NNSIAIMPVDS
+714 NSSIAIMPSDTAGV
-725 TGILVEQS
+725 LVEQS

-796 QQISDE
+796 RQISDE
-802 EDGTLFGIIR
+802 DDGTLFGIIR

-822 KPEAPA
+822 KPEAPIV
-828 MVYDKTNL
+828 VYDKTNL

-999 SRVSA
+999 SRVSV

-1032 EINKEH
+1032 TLNKEY
-1038 DKAMVVLWDDSG
+1038 DKSMVVLLDSSG
-1050 SMRVVPQVWNDMGN
+1050 NMRVVPQVWNDMGN
-1064 YPYPYSYSAMV
+1064 YPYSYSAMV

-1204 VFAITEPQGRNEML
+1204 VFAITEPQGWNEML

>member
-53 VGITLPQPVV
+53 IGITLPQPVV

-108 ETGMT
+108 ETGTT

-186 VLEKES
+186 VLERES
-192 AAAGRQRPLPV
+192 AAAGLRKPLQV

-225 LELSTE
+225 MELSTE

-268 WLMVY
+268 WLMVH

-327 LKNRLATILDTTK
+327 LKNRLATIFDTTK
-340 KRRGTLALAAL
+340 KHRGTLALAAL

-378 DMDALSREYLA
+378 DMNALSREYLA
-389 PLAAMGDIYWSGYQE
+389 PLAAMGDIYWSGGYQE

-488 SLKDLRS
+488 SLKDLHS
-495 YGSGS
+495 YGSDY

-566 EEDGGWKYISRDY
+566 EEDGGWKYIRRDY

-618 DTYVFIDGSTEGCR
+618 DTYVFIENSTEGCR

-657 EPLSIS
+657 EPLNIS

-685 DAANFNF
+685 DATPFNF
-692 EDMVIYLDPKG
+692 EDMVIYLNPKG
-703 NDGYSIYSPSR
+703 DDGYSLYSPSR
-714 NNSIAIMPVDS
+714 NSSIAIMPVDS

-802 EDGTLFGIIR
+802 DDGTLFGIIR

-822 KPEAPA
+822 KPEAPIV
-828 MVYDKTNL
+828 VYDKTNL

-1032 EINKEH
+1032 TLNKEY
-1038 DKAMVVLWDDSG
+1038 DKSMVVLLDSSG

-1064 YPYPYSYSAMV
+1064 YPYSYSAMV

-1181 LEMYPE
+1181 LEMYPD

-1204 VFAITEPQGRNEML
+1204 VFAITEPLGRNEML

>member
-192 AAAGRQRPLPV
+192 AAAGRQKPLPV

-327 LKNRLATILDTTK
+327 LKNRLATIFDTTK
-340 KRRGTLALAAL
+340 KHRGTLALAAL

-433 GTADAEKRAELAK
+433 GTADAEKRAELAR

-469 EVAAAIQKHF
+469 EVAAAVQKHF

-488 SLKDLRS
+488 SLKDLHS
-495 YGSGS
+495 YGSDY

-541 FLAQHMADYTQT
+541 FLAQHMADYTKT

-579 DSETVVMPKPEG
+579 DIETVVMPKPEG

-601 ETAGWELIATKA
+601 ETTGWELIATKA

-618 DTYVFIDGSTEGCR
+618 DTYVFIEGSTEGCR

-685 DAANFNF
+685 DAALFNF

-714 NNSIAIMPVDS
+714 NSSIAIMPSDTAGV
-725 TGILVEQS
+725 LVEQS

-796 QQISDE
+796 RQISDE
-802 EDGTLFGIIR
+802 DDGTLFGIIR

-822 KPEAPA
+822 KPEAPIV
-828 MVYDKTNL
+828 VYDKTNL

-1032 EINKEH
+1032 TLNKEY
-1038 DKAMVVLWDDSG
+1038 DKSMVVLLDSSG

-1064 YPYPYSYSAMV
+1064 YPYSYSAMV

-1204 VFAITEPQGRNEML
+1204 VFAITEPQGWNEML

>member
-53 VGITLPQPVV
+53 IGITLPQPVV

-108 ETGMT
+108 ETGTT

-186 VLEKES
+186 VLERES
-192 AAAGRQRPLPV
+192 AAAGLRKPLQV

-225 LELSTE
+225 MELSTE

-268 WLMVY
+268 WLMVH

-327 LKNRLATILDTTK
+327 LKNRLATIFDTTK
-340 KRRGTLALAAL
+340 KHRGTLALAAL

-389 PLAAMGDIYWSGYQE
+389 PLAAMGDIYWSGGYQE

-488 SLKDLRS
+488 SLKDLHN
-495 YGSGS
+495 YDGY

-506 NLGDNLFAYAREATI
+506 KLGDNLFAYAREATI

-579 DSETVVMPKPEG
+579 DIETVVMPKPEG

-657 EPLSIS
+657 EPLNIS
-663 GLENP
+663 GMENP

-692 EDMVIYLDPKG
+692 EDMVIYLNPKG
-703 NDGYSIYSPSR
+703 DDGYSLYSPSR
-714 NNSIAIMPVDS
+714 NSSIAIMPVDS
-725 TGILVEQS
+725 TGVLVEQS

-999 SRVSA
+999 SRVSV

-1032 EINKEH
+1032 TLNKEY
-1038 DKAMVVLWDDSG
+1038 DKSMVVLLDSSG

-1064 YPYPYSYSAMV
+1064 YPYSYSAMV

-1181 LEMYPE
+1181 LEMYPD

-1204 VFAITEPQGRNEML
+1204 VFAITEPQGWNEML

>member
-113 APTGPSAETPK
+113 APTGPSTETPK

-192 AAAGRQRPLPV
+192 AAAGLKKPLPV

-327 LKNRLATILDTTK
+327 LKNRLATIFDTTK
-340 KRRGTLALAAL
+340 KHRGTLALAAL

-378 DMDALSREYLA
+378 NMDALSREYLA

-404 LKSGP
+404 LRSGP

-488 SLKDLRS
+488 SLKDLSS
-495 YGSGS
+495 YGSDY

-534 AQPGDEG
+534 AQPGNEG

-566 EEDGGWKYISRDY
+566 EEDGGWKYIRRDY

-613 EYYAS
+613 EYYAL

-657 EPLSIS
+657 EPLNIS

-685 DAANFNF
+685 DAALFNF

-714 NNSIAIMPVDS
+714 NSSIAIMPVDS
-725 TGILVEQS
+725 TGVLVEQS

-802 EDGTLFGIIR
+802 DDGMLFGIIR

-822 KPEAPA
+822 KPEAPIV
-828 MVYDKTNL
+828 VYDKTNL

-878 YKKSSSHWKVAVLD
+878 YKKGSSHWKVAVLD

-999 SRVSA
+999 SRVSV

-1032 EINKEH
+1032 TLNKEY
-1038 DKAMVVLWDDSG
+1038 DKSMVVLLDSSG

-1064 YPYPYSYSAMV
+1064 YPYSYSAMV

-1181 LEMYPE
+1181 LEMYPD

-1204 VFAITEPQGRNEML
+1204 VFAVTEPLGRNEML

>member
-16 ALVIAVLLAAGP
+16 AVVIAVLLAAGP

-113 APTGPSAETPK
+113 APTGPSTETPK
-124 PAEPAITPTPAGT
+124 PAEPAIIPTPAAT

-159 WQLGSYLALRAK
+159 WQLGSYLVLRAK

-186 VLEKES
+186 VLERES
-192 AAAGRQRPLPV
+192 AAAGRQKPLPV

-225 LELSTE
+225 MELTAE

-327 LKNRLATILDTTK
+327 LKNRLATIFDTTK
-340 KRRGTLALAAL
+340 KHRGTLALAAL

-433 GTADAEKRAELAK
+433 GTADAEKRAELAR

-469 EVAAAIQKHF
+469 EVAAAVQKHF

-488 SLKDLRS
+488 SLKDLHS
-495 YGSGS
+495 YGSDY

-541 FLAQHMADYTQT
+541 FLAQHMADYTKT

-579 DSETVVMPKPEG
+579 DIETVVMPKPEG

-657 EPLSIS
+657 EPLNIS

-685 DAANFNF
+685 DAALFNF
-692 EDMVIYLDPKG
+692 EDMVIYLNPKG
-703 NDGYSIYSPSR
+703 DDGYSLYSPSR
-714 NNSIAIMPVDS
+714 NSSIAIMPVDS
-725 TGILVEQS
+725 TGVLVEQS

-802 EDGTLFGIIR
+802 DDGTLFGIIR

-999 SRVSA
+999 SRVSV
-1004 SDILS
+1004 SDILN

-1032 EINKEH
+1032 TLNKEY
-1038 DKAMVVLWDDSG
+1038 DKSMVVLLDSSG

-1064 YPYPYSYSAMV
+1064 YPYSYSAMV

-1181 LEMYPE
+1181 LEMYPD

-1204 VFAITEPQGRNEML
+1204 VFAITEPQGWNEIL

>member
-108 ETGMT
+108 EAGTT
-113 APTGPSAETPK
+113 APTGPSTETPK

-186 VLEKES
+186 VLERES
-192 AAAGRQRPLPV
+192 AAAGLRKPLPV

-488 SLKDLRS
+488 SLKDLHS
-495 YGSGS
+495 YGSDY

-579 DSETVVMPKPEG
+579 DIETVVMPKPEG

-601 ETAGWELIATKA
+601 ETTGWELIATKA

-663 GLENP
+663 GMENP

-685 DAANFNF
+685 DAAPFNF
-692 EDMVIYLDPKG
+692 EDMVIYLNPKG
-703 NDGYSIYSPSR
+703 DDGYSLYSPSR
-714 NNSIAIMPVDS
+714 NSSIAIMPVDS
-725 TGILVEQS
+725 TGVLVEQS

-752 RYRLFVSYL
+752 CYRLFVSYL

-802 EDGTLFGIIR
+802 DDGTLFGIIR

-822 KPEAPA
+822 KPEAPIV
-828 MVYDKTNL
+828 VYDKTNL

-933 YYDENGSRYLPDG
+933 YYDENGSCYLPDG

-964 ASTNDPTAVSY
+964 ASTNDPTVVSY
-975 ADEKFIAKA
+975 ADENFWVKA

-999 SRVSA
+999 SRVSV

-1032 EINKEH
+1032 TLNKEY
-1038 DKAMVVLWDDSG
+1038 DKSMVVLLDSSG

-1064 YPYPYSYSAMV
+1064 YPYSYSAMV

-1181 LEMYPE
+1181 LEMYPD

-1204 VFAITEPQGRNEML
+1204 VFAITEPQGWNEML

>member
-192 AAAGRQRPLPV
+192 AAAGRQKPLPV

-225 LELSTE
+225 MELTAE

-327 LKNRLATILDTTK
+327 LKNRLATIFDTTK
-340 KRRGTLALAAL
+340 KHRGTLALAAL

-366 DGGKNR
+366 GGEKNR

-389 PLAAMGDIYWSGYQE
+389 PLAAMGDIYWSGGYQE

-488 SLKDLRS
+488 SLKDLHN
-495 YGSGS
+495 YDGY

-506 NLGDNLFAYAREATI
+506 KLGDNLFAYAREATI

-663 GLENP
+663 GMENP

-685 DAANFNF
+685 DAALFNF
-692 EDMVIYLDPKG
+692 EDMVIYLNPTG
-703 NDGYSIYSPSR
+703 NDGYSLYSPSR
-714 NNSIAIMPVDS
+714 NSSIAIMPVDS
-725 TGILVEQS
+725 TGVLVEQS

-822 KPEAPA
+822 KPEAPIV
-828 MVYDKTNL
+828 VYDKTNL

-1050 SMRVVPQVWNDMGN
+1050 NMRVVPQVWNDMGN
-1064 YPYPYSYSAMV
+1064 YPYSYSAMV

-1181 LEMYPE
+1181 LEMYPD

-1204 VFAITEPQGRNEML
+1204 VFAITEPQGWNEML

>member
-159 WQLGSYLALRAK
+159 WQLGSYLVLRAK

-192 AAAGRQRPLPV
+192 AAAGRQKPLPV

-280 LSCDEAVVAGRDEAY
+280 LSCDEAVVTGRDEAY

-389 PLAAMGDIYWSGYQE
+389 PLAAMGDIYWSGGYQE

-488 SLKDLRS
+488 SLKDLHN
-495 YGSGS
+495 YDGY

-506 NLGDNLFAYAREATI
+506 KLGDNLFAYAREATI

-541 FLAQHMADYTQT
+541 FLAQPMADYTQT

-579 DSETVVMPKPEG
+579 DIETVVMPKPEG

-601 ETAGWELIATKA
+601 ETTGWELIATKA

-657 EPLSIS
+657 EPLNIS

-685 DAANFNF
+685 DATPFNF

-703 NDGYSIYSPSR
+703 NDGYSLYSPSR
-714 NNSIAIMPVDS
+714 NSSIAIMPVDS
-725 TGILVEQS
+725 TGVLVEQS

-802 EDGTLFGIIR
+802 DDGTLFGIIR

-822 KPEAPA
+822 KPEAPIV
-828 MVYDKTNL
+828 VYDKTNL

-984 KAMGYTDEMLEIMKA
+984 KAMGYTDEMLKIMKA

-1032 EINKEH
+1032 TLNKEY
-1038 DKAMVVLWDDSG
+1038 DKSMVVLLDSSG

-1064 YPYPYSYSAMV
+1064 YPYSYSAMV

-1181 LEMYPE
+1181 LEMYPD

-1204 VFAITEPQGRNEML
+1204 VFAITEPQGWNEML

>member
-53 VGITLPQPVV
+53 IGITLPQPVV

-108 ETGMT
+108 ETGTT

-186 VLEKES
+186 VLERES
-192 AAAGRQRPLPV
+192 AAAGLRKPLQV

-225 LELSTE
+225 MELSTE

-268 WLMVY
+268 WLMVH

-327 LKNRLATILDTTK
+327 LKNRLATIFDTTK
-340 KRRGTLALAAL
+340 KHRGTLALAAL

-389 PLAAMGDIYWSGYQE
+389 PLAAMGDIYWSGGYQE

-488 SLKDLRS
+488 SLKDLHN
-495 YGSGS
+495 YDGY

-506 NLGDNLFAYAREATI
+506 KLGDNLFAYAREATI

-579 DSETVVMPKPEG
+579 DIETVVMPKPEG

-601 ETAGWELIATKA
+601 ETTGWELIATKA

-657 EPLSIS
+657 EPLNIS

-685 DAANFNF
+685 DAAPFNF

-703 NDGYSIYSPSR
+703 NDGYSLYSPSR
-714 NNSIAIMPVDS
+714 NSSIAIMPVDS
-725 TGILVEQS
+725 TGVLVEQS

-802 EDGTLFGIIR
+802 DDGTLFGIIR

-999 SRVSA
+999 SRVSV

-1032 EINKEH
+1032 TLNKEY
-1038 DKAMVVLWDDSG
+1038 DKSMVVLLDSSG

-1064 YPYPYSYSAMV
+1064 YPYSYSAMV

-1181 LEMYPE
+1181 LEMYPD

-1204 VFAITEPQGRNEML
+1204 VFAITEPQGWNEML

>member
-53 VGITLPQPVV
+53 IGITLPQPVV

-108 ETGMT
+108 ETGTT

-186 VLEKES
+186 VLERES
-192 AAAGRQRPLPV
+192 AAAGLRKPLQV

-225 LELSTE
+225 MELSTE

-268 WLMVY
+268 WLMVH

-327 LKNRLATILDTTK
+327 LKNRLATIFDTTK
-340 KRRGTLALAAL
+340 KHRGTLALAAL

-389 PLAAMGDIYWSGYQE
+389 PLAAMGDIYWSGGYQE

-488 SLKDLRS
+488 SLKDLHN
-495 YGSGS
+495 YDGY

-579 DSETVVMPKPEG
+579 DIETVVMPKPEG

-601 ETAGWELIATKA
+601 ETTGWELIATKA

-618 DTYVFIDGSTEGCR
+618 DTYVFIEGSTEGCR

-685 DAANFNF
+685 DAALFNF
-692 EDMVIYLDPKG
+692 EDMVIYLNPKG
-703 NDGYSIYSPSR
+703 DDGYSLYSPSR
-714 NNSIAIMPVDS
+714 NSSIAIMPVDS
-725 TGILVEQS
+725 TGVLVEQS

-802 EDGTLFGIIR
+802 DDGTLFGIIR

-822 KPEAPA
+822 KPEAPIV
-828 MVYDKTNL
+828 VYDKTNL

-999 SRVSA
+999 SRVSV

-1032 EINKEH
+1032 TLNKEY
-1038 DKAMVVLWDDSG
+1038 DKSMVVLLDSSG

-1064 YPYPYSYSAMV
+1064 YPYSYSAMV

-1181 LEMYPE
+1181 LEMYPD

-1204 VFAITEPQGRNEML
+1204 VFAITEPQGWNEML

>member
-159 WQLGSYLALRAK
+159 WQLGSYLVLRAK

-192 AAAGRQRPLPV
+192 AAAGRQKPLPV

-280 LSCDEAVVAGRDEAY
+280 LSCDEAVVTGRDEAY

-389 PLAAMGDIYWSGYQE
+389 PLAAMGDIYWSGGYQE

-488 SLKDLRS
+488 SLKDLHN
-495 YGSGS
+495 YDGY

-506 NLGDNLFAYAREATI
+506 KLGDNLFAYAREATI

-579 DSETVVMPKPEG
+579 DIETVVMPKPEG

-601 ETAGWELIATKA
+601 ETTGWELIATKA

-657 EPLSIS
+657 EPLNIS

-685 DAANFNF
+685 DATPFNF

-703 NDGYSIYSPSR
+703 NDGYSLYSPSR
-714 NNSIAIMPVDS
+714 NSSIAIMPGD
-725 TGILVEQS
+725 TAGILVEQS

-802 EDGTLFGIIR
+802 DDGTLFGIIR

-822 KPEAPA
+822 KPEAPIV
-828 MVYDKTNL
+828 VYDKTNL

-999 SRVSA
+999 SRVSV

-1020 YSPGAKYRAYSR
+1020 YSPGAKYRAYR
-1032 EINKEH
+1032 RTLNKEY
-1038 DKAMVVLWDDSG
+1038 DKSMVVLLDSSG

-1064 YPYPYSYSAMV
+1064 YPYSYSAMV

-1181 LEMYPE
+1181 LEMYPD

-1204 VFAITEPQGRNEML
+1204 VFAITEPLGRNEML